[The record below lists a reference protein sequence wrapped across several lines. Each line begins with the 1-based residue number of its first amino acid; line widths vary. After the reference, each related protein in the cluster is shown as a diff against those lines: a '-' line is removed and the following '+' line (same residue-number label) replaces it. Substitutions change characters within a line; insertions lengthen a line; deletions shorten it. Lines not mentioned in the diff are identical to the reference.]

1 MKKIVIM
8 RHAKSS
14 WDDDSLKDFDRP
26 LNDRGMHDASLL
38 GGFIKRSGQLPD
50 LIFSSPA
57 KRARQT
63 ATLFCESTSVKTES
77 VIWTDKFY
85 YGSASDYVDAIR
97 SCDFKDVE
105 TVMLVGHNP
114 LVEQTVRLLCGEN
127 QHSLLRM
134 PTAAVVCLEYPADDW
149 KSTDNIRSRFK
160 WMVTPGILKKI

>member
-14 WDDDSLKDFDRP
+14 WDDDRLKDFDRP
-26 LNDRGMHDASLL
+26 LNNRGVKDASLIGSFL
-38 GGFIKRSGQLPD
+38 KRSGKLPEF
-50 LIFSSPA
+50 IFSSPA

-63 ATLFCESTSVKTES
+63 TTLFCESTSVQTDS

-97 SCDFKDVE
+97 SCEFKDVE

-114 LVEQTVRLLCGEN
+114 LVEHTVRLLCGEHH
-127 QHSLLRM
+127 HSLLRM
-134 PTAAVVCLEYPADDW
+134 PTAAVVCLEYPASDW
-149 KSTDNIRSRFK
+149 RNADKIKSRFK
-160 WMVTPGILKKI
+160 WMITPGILKK